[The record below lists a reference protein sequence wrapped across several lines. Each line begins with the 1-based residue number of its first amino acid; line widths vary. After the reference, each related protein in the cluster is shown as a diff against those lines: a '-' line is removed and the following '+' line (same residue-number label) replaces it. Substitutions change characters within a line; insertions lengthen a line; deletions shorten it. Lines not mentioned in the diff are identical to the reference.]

1 MAAPTQIS
9 GDKFE
14 DSKISCSFGIA
25 GKTVRLV
32 KEYEKIIDGYIDNNY
47 IIGALLNLEVGIESA
62 FEKIVASMP

>member
-25 GKTVRLV
+25 
-32 KEYEKIIDGYIDNNY
+32 E
-47 IIGALLNLEVGIESA
+47 
-62 FEKIVASMP
+62 